1 MVILIVVKFREV
13 CDFLYHDNYDSL
25 PLQIVMVIT
34 TRVAICLHCETDSSL
49 FLTLVKDSQ
58 NKCID
63 VKQTK
68 AGRFRNLSSPHE

>member
-63 VKQTK
+63 VK
-68 AGRFRNLSSPHE
+68 